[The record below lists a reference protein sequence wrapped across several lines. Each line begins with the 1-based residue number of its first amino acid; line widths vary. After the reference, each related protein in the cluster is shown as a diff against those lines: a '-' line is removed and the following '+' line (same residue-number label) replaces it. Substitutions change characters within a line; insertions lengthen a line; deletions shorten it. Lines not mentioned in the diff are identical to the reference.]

1 MLVDLNNCFLCF
13 LHFNKLPPGL
23 GLTVNIPSRAQVHPS
38 VHVLLGS
45 SSQLSFRACA
55 FQLFLPWLL
64 MQPLVHFQ
72 KFPKPPTL
80 LSLQSLH
87 PSLPLRPTVG
97 LLAMPLL
104 LPWPLSFPRRVYTP
118 ARGQHYYHLH
128 HCQPRSW
135 SGNHRFQTHL
145 PHLEAAPTFP
155 TSSVPA
161 VPPPHRP
168 ICLSPWAARPARS
181 PADLYPPH
189 PAPCLYSCEPSS
201 PLCS

>member
-1 MLVDLNNCFLCF
+1 M
-13 LHFNKLPPGL
+13 
-23 GLTVNIPSRAQVHPS
+23 
-38 VHVLLGS
+38 LLGS
-45 SSQLSFRACA
+45 SSQLSFRTCA

-118 ARGQHYYHLH
+118 AGANTTTSFTTVSPGAGQEIIGSKLIYFTLR
-128 HCQPRSW
+128 QPLPSP
-135 SGNHRFQTHL
+135 
-145 PHLEAAPTFP
+145 PHLFQLFLLPIGPSASLLGQPDLHAHLQTC
-155 TSSVPA
+155 TLHTQLPA
-161 VPPPHRP
+161 STPV
-168 ICLSPWAARPARS
+168 S
-181 PADLYPPH
+181 PAPLS
-189 PAPCLYSCEPSS
+189 APNMPESLSC
-201 PLCS
+201 